1 MTLRLEGASELRAKF
16 RGLQD
21 GTQREV
27 LEEAALLGAQPIVE
41 AARNL
46 APVIA
51 KPDPRRSPG
60 LLRRTIQARLFSR
73 KSTEKAVV
81 GIGPVRSGGDDPFFA
96 RWVEYGHRIVA
107 RRSKEA
113 SLTQRRREAKRAGA
127 NVAARPFMRPALLS
141 AGAAA
146 AEKVRAA
153 LLSGINRIWERGGR
167 RV

>member
-1 MTLRLEGASELRAKF
+1 MPLRLEGATQVRTAF
-16 RGLQD
+16 RGLVE

-96 RWVEYGHRIVA
+96 RWVEYGHRIVK
-107 RRSKEA
+107 RRSKDA
-113 SLTQRRREAKRAGA
+113 GLGRRRHEAKASGES
-127 NVAARPFMRPALLS
+127 VAPHPFLRPALLS
-141 AGAAA
+141 AGTAA
-146 AEKVRAA
+146 AERVRAA
-153 LLSGINRIWERGGR
+153 LLSAINRIWERGR
-167 RV
+167 